1 MRPKR
6 KATLQRPDYHA
17 LHNNISTPTAK
28 WLALIRDPGKS
39 GRKIREGESTSKSP
53 RRVQTKLT
61 SSNLPA
67 HYPRVDGSIVRK
79 SWLDG
84 TYDPEQPV
92 EIAPETFFGPDREP
106 IIIPSSRGGFESLGG
121 KVPSKENFGIDE
133 VVKLVGKDY
142 MVDVMGMLSVDS
154 EKQSLTGLSIPDVAS
169 QSSTKWS
176 LAQWAYYYKT
186 GIPPT
191 TDTKNKSSNSKRAE
205 PDTTAAMQKVYNV
218 ISLECTGT
226 ELAKLVR
233 PPRLV
238 KEVDWVD
245 NCWPDSRKKRKHGHV
260 NFDPRTTKGDVVNDP
275 AQTTPSISKAPPAEP
290 QVPERNL
297 DDPMQGPPVTAEQQK
312 QPVESQE
319 PIDDDSVAGK
329 RKLDGDGWPKV
340 KLYCLMGKAGSW
352 TVSEQTD

>member
-1 MRPKR
+1 M
-6 KATLQRPDYHA
+6 
-17 LHNNISTPTAK
+17 I
-28 WLALIRDPGKS
+28 IG
-39 GRKIREGESTSKSP
+39 
-53 RRVQTKLT
+53 VQPKLT
-61 SSNLPA
+61 SSVPA
-67 HYPRVDGSIVRK
+67 HYPRVDGSILRK

-154 EKQSLTGLSIPDVAS
+154 EKQSLTGLSIPDVAT

-260 NFDPRTTKGDVVNDP
+260 NFDPRTTKGDVVNEP

-352 TVSEQTD
+352 TVSEQID